1 MNFLLEKIKVFWQ
14 YLKYFI
20 EKHFK
25 KLKADIQN
33 KLLEY
38 NNLMKKVMDFNKLSI
53 EKIRNKLLESEIGL
67 DNAGGSCYMA
77 SIIQIL
83 IHLKKFL
90 NIFLQKKFR
99 NDSPLSNL
107 FYNFIEKIANS
118 KKYSIEIKYFAKEY
132 NKINSKFSGKYGNNP
147 MTFFNE
153 FIKKLNEENK
163 EKNSILNLFMGKKYI
178 NFNSMEDLNYS
189 EDFIFYLSVL
199 DENYYKLHEYMNRDI
214 EFEGDE
220 SMIFTEKVIVKPE
233 ILIIN
238 LEIED
243 INYEFEEI
251 IYLDDDK
258 YVLKAINRYTDFH
271 STA

>member
-1 MNFLLEKIKVFWQ
+1 
-14 YLKYFI
+14 
-20 EKHFK
+20 
-25 KLKADIQN
+25 
-33 KLLEY
+33 
-38 NNLMKKVMDFNKLSI
+38 
-53 EKIRNKLLESEIGL
+53 
-67 DNAGGSCYMA
+67 MA

-189 EDFIFYLSVL
+189 EDFIFYLITL
-199 DENYYKLHEYMNRDI
+199 DKKKTSLYDFILSDKTV
-214 EFEGDE
+214 EGDE